1 MTSPLTSRPVV
12 VTGMGV
18 ASPIGVGLPAFRAGL
33 LSGRSGTG
41 PITLFDASDLPCR
54 VAGEVS
60 DPLPPLDDLV
70 EKKLLRVM
78 SRTTRLAL
86 VAGREA
92 LEHAGLISKD
102 ANESAFADSLG
113 VWIGTGGGGVGW
125 AEEQYG
131 IYFREGW
138 RRTSPHGIVAAL
150 PGMLSSDLSSAF
162 GAHGPS
168 HVLSTGCTSSSDAI
182 AYAALAVAM
191 GWCDRALAG
200 GAEAPLSPGIVSNFC
215 RMNAVSTSSNDRPE
229 SASRPYDRRRDG
241 FVPGEGAWFVVIEPA
256 DLAARRGARA
266 LARIAGYFSTCD
278 AHHRTRNHPSGA
290 ETARAIRSALESA
303 DVSPESVGY
312 VNLHGSATPLNDRI
326 ESLAMHTVFGE
337 SVRGIPMSALK
348 SQIGHPQ
355 GASGAAGLVATILG
369 MDQGFVPPT
378 INCEEPDPDCDLD
391 VVPLAARPHRFE
403 TALVNAISF
412 GSKNSALVVTAPA
425 GTSR

>member
-1 MTSPLTSRPVV
+1 M

-18 ASPIGVGLPAFRAGL
+18 ASPIGVGLAAFREGL
-33 LSGRSGTG
+33 QSGRSGTG
-41 PITLFDASDLPCR
+41 PITQFDASDLPCR
-54 VAGEVS
+54 VAGEVL
-60 DPLPPLDDLV
+60 DPLPSLEDLI
-70 EKKLLRVM
+70 EKKVLRVM

-92 LEHAGLISKD
+92 LVHAGLISTG
-102 ANESAFADSLG
+102 ANESAVADSLG

-131 IYFREGW
+131 IYFQEGW

-150 PGMLSSDLSSAF
+150 PGMLSSDLSAAF

-200 GAEAPLSPGIVSNFC
+200 GAEAPLTHGIVSNFC
-215 RMNAVSTSSNDRPE
+215 RMKAVSTAWNDQPAA
-229 SASRPYDRRRDG
+229 ASRPYDLRRDG

-256 DLAARRGARA
+256 DLAAQRGARA
-266 LARIAGYFSTCD
+266 LARLKGYASTCD

-290 ETARAIRSALESA
+290 ETARAIRTALESA
-303 DVSPESVGY
+303 GVLPGAVGY

-326 ESLAMHTVFGE
+326 ESLAMHAVFGE
-337 SVRGIPMSALK
+337 AAHRIPMSALK

-369 MDQGFVPPT
+369 MHGSFIPPT
-378 INCEEPDPDCDLD
+378 INCDEPDPDCNLD
-391 VVPLAARPHRFE
+391 VVPHRARPHQFE
-403 TALVNAISF
+403 VAVVNAISF
-412 GSKNSALVVTAPA
+412 GSKNSVLVVTAPD
-425 GTSR
+425 GSTR